1 MDKALALKIYNVMC
15 ATEGLEKDLT
25 VGKPG
30 SNSAYRAIGERTVLN
45 MMKPL
50 FKKERLLLI
59 PKDGTIEE
67 NVFIYKDGYD
77 KNKLRAITQLKVY
90 FTIVDV
96 DTGEST
102 DIIGF
107 GNGADSQDKGSG
119 KAFTYAL
126 KTALSKTFMLFS
138 GEDTDNTHSDDI
150 GQPTAAERKAYEKE
164 LAQEKKEVLA
174 VCKEKQQEAGVS
186 DEQIK
191 VAYGMPLDELSL
203 EFLRKASIHLGKKI
217 KQMKNG

>member
-1 MDKALALKIYNVMC
+1 MDKGLALKIYNVMC
-15 ATEGLEKDLT
+15 ATEGLEKELT
-25 VGKPG
+25 VGKG
-30 SNSAYRAIGERTVLN
+30 QNSYRAIGERTVLN
-45 MMKPL
+45 MIKPL
-50 FKKERLLLI
+50 FKEQRLLLL

-67 NVFIYKDGYD
+67 NVFAYKDGYD
-77 KNKLRAITQLKVY
+77 KNKLRAVTQLKVY
-90 FTIVDV
+90 FTIVDI

-150 GQPTAAERKAYEKE
+150 GKPSAAETRQHEKE
-164 LAQEKKEVLA
+164 QAQEKKEVLVVA
-174 VCKEKQQEAGVS
+174 QGLMEELNVTN
-186 DEQIK
+186 DQIK
-191 VAYGMPLDELSL
+191 TAYGLVIEELSL
-203 EFLRKASIHLGKKI
+203 EYLRKAVIKLNLTKKKNNAI
-217 KQMKNG
+217 K